1 MRIVVD
7 VPDDL
12 TAEQEELLRQYAAL
26 RGDDV
31 APADPGFLSRIRSA
45 FR

>member
-1 MRIVVD
+1 VVD

-12 TAEQEELLRQYAAL
+12 TAEQEDLVRRLADLRSEEVADQESLL
-26 RGDDV
+26 GK
-31 APADPGFLSRIRSA
+31 IRSA